1 MSAVPSS
8 QPSLPLFFSFW
19 PAYFLANV
27 HLFLFSQPHKLN
39 ALTKKFKPQ
48 HYEDIETLTSD
59 APQVMSRQATLNVGT
74 VGHVAHGKSTVVRA
88 ISGVTT
94 VRFRQ

>member
-1 MSAVPSS
+1 MESITRISKEEVE
-8 QPSLPLFFSFW
+8 
-19 PAYFLANV
+19 
-27 HLFLFSQPHKLN
+27 KLN
-39 ALTKKFKPQ
+39 SLTKKLKPQ
-48 HYEDIETLTSD
+48 NYEDVPTLTSD
-59 APQVMSRQATLNVGT
+59 ALQVMSRQATLNVGT

>member
-1 MSAVPSS
+1 MTRISKEEVE
-8 QPSLPLFFSFW
+8 
-19 PAYFLANV
+19 
-27 HLFLFSQPHKLN
+27 KLN
-39 ALTKKFKPQ
+39 SLSKKLKPQ
-48 HYEDIETLTSD
+48 NYEDVPALTSD